1 MYPPEYHAAII
12 GCGRKGST
20 IDSEDRWLIN
30 YDLLPCSH
38 AAAYR
43 VHPQTLLTA
52 GASGSEKSAEDVRER
67 WGVERV
73 YMDYLEMLEKEK
85 PDIVSVTTHAHL
97 HAEVTVAAASSGVKA
112 ILVEKAMATSI
123 AEAEAMIA
131 TCREKNVKLLVNHP
145 RRFHGTFHQ
154 MKRHLQEGHIGE
166 LQMVVV
172 MGYGKLMHNGSHVF
186 DFLRDFC
193 GEVDWVTG
201 ELIETDDPD
210 DPDGRAMVKMKSG
223 VTAFVDFASGQPFE
237 FILFGS
243 EGRMVVD
250 QFTDGVTLVN
260 YEPENPEETGPWFRY
275 RPKREVRRH
284 YFNKQP
290 MKPPMLGAVTELVA
304 TIASDRDPVSTG
316 EDGLRCIEVGIAI
329 HLSARN
335 GSLPVTLP
343 LTDKKY
349 QVISR

>member
-1 MYPPEYHAAII
+1 MNPPEYRAAII

-20 IDSEDRWLIN
+20 IDTEDRWLIN
-30 YDLLPCSH
+30 YDILPCSH
-38 AAAYR
+38 AATYR
-43 VHPQTLLTA
+43 AHPQTLLIA
-52 GASGSEKSAEDVRER
+52 GASCSTKSTEDFRER

-73 YMDYLEMLEKEK
+73 YTDYLDMLEKEK

-97 HAEVTVAAASSGVKA
+97 HAEMTVAAATSGVKA
-112 ILVEKAMATSI
+112 VLVEKAMATNI
-123 AEAEAMIA
+123 AEAEAMITA
-131 TCREKNVKLLVNHP
+131 CGENNVKLLVNHP

-154 MKRHLQEGHIGE
+154 MKRLLQEGHIGE

-201 ELIETDDPD
+201 ELVATDDLN
-210 DPDGRAMVKMKSG
+210 DPDGRAMVKLKSG

-250 QFTDGVTLVN
+250 QFTDGVTLVK
-260 YEPENPEETGPWFRY
+260 YEPENPGETGPWFRY

-290 MKPPMLGAVTELVA
+290 MRPPMLGAVEELVA
-304 TIASDRDPVSTG
+304 AIADDRDPVSNG
-316 EDGLRCIEVGIAI
+316 DDGLRCIEVGIAI
-329 HLSARN
+329 HHSARN
-335 GSLPVTLP
+335 GSSPVSLP
-343 LTDKKY
+343 LKDKKY